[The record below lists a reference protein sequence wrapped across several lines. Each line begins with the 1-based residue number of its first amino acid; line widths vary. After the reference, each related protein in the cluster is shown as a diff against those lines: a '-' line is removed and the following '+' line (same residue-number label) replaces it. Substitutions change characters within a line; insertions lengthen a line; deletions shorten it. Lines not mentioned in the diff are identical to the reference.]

1 MTTSP
6 FPIVVNPKLPPKD
19 GLLVPTP
26 SFCHKA
32 KRSVCEDFYNS
43 IWNQEGFHECPFGF
57 CTYVSASQ
65 KNYYVYSGLRIIG
78 RCNRKQLKGRT
89 IQKDYSPNVPETA
102 FLDAMERITQSQ
114 MDIEKKATQARQF
127 AEAIESLKQAIDDQ
141 QAFGSVTLHELRRL
155 NADLKAY
162 AEGLTAAVNSADLA
176 DLRLKSETIFA
187 TSTLISVR
195 LDAYDLETNPEAAT
209 TGNRIVAGVYR
220 KFDKSK
226 RCLEVTRARER
237 AKIYFQGSTY
247 SNILAYPVFD
257 LLPYVLLEN
266 AIKYTPE
273 GETVC
278 VDFDEIEDGLT
289 VSVSSLGPL
298 LENDERD
305 QIFAR
310 GFRGKHAAKSGIH
323 GTGIGLYLAARISE
337 IHDLKVAAHV
347 SGDVVDYKGVPY
359 SSFCIEV
366 HFPSSVMVGGSRLS
380 RREVG

>member
-1 MTTSP
+1 MHGA
-6 FPIVVNPKLPPKD
+6 PKP
-19 GLLVPTP
+19 
-26 SFCHKA
+26 
-32 KRSVCEDFYNS
+32 
-43 IWNQEGFHECPFGF
+43 
-57 CTYVSASQ
+57 
-65 KNYYVYSGLRIIG
+65 
-78 RCNRKQLKGRT
+78 
-89 IQKDYSPNVPETA
+89 KDYSPNIPETA

-114 MDIEKKATQARQF
+114 IDVEEKATQARRF
-127 AEAIESLKQAIDDQ
+127 AGAIESLKQAIDDQ

-195 LDAYDLETNPEAAT
+195 LDAYDLETNPDAAT

-237 AKIYFQGSTY
+237 AKIYFRGSTY
-247 SNILAYPVFD
+247 FDILAYPVFD

-273 GETVC
+273 GETVF
-278 VDFDEIEDGLT
+278 VDFDEVTDGLT
-289 VSVSSLGPL
+289 VRVSSLGPL

-305 QIFAR
+305 QVFIR
-310 GFRGKHAAKSGIH
+310 GFRGKHAIKSGIR

-337 IHDLKVAAHV
+337 IHDLKVTAHV
-347 SGDVVDYKGVPY
+347 SGDVIDYNGVPY
-359 SSFCIEV
+359 SNFFIGV
-366 HFPSSVMVGGSRLS
+366 FFPHSIIVGDNRSS